1 MISGDNG
8 DMEKPESVQEF
19 LQAGI
24 VAYPGLF
31 QSIEENEKEE
41 NKNDTTNVSETE
53 EECERPINLDYI

>member
-8 DMEKPESVQEF
+8 DTEKPESVQEF

-31 QSIEENEKEE
+31 QNIVENEKEE
-41 NKNDTTNVSETE
+41 SKEDDKNSPGSSE
-53 EECERPINLDYI
+53 EEGKRPIM